1 MINTATVCS
10 LRHSEICCVL
20 TIHKRQI
27 VVMTRQSDL
36 SFQLL
41 PLSVADEEN
50 GNDLT
55 FVKQETRRKRK
66 KKIYIG
72 EILMCY

>member
-1 MINTATVCS
+1 
-10 LRHSEICCVL
+10 
-20 TIHKRQI
+20 
-27 VVMTRQSDL
+27 MTRQSDL

-66 KKIYIG
+66 KKKYI
-72 EILMCY
+72 